1 MTIRALALL
10 LVTVLTGCA
19 GERPLPA
26 EATTAAG
33 VTGITASTVTSTTVG
48 TTEYLP
54 GLEAR
59 IHRPGVDAAVPLL
72 VMVPGG
78 GWETADPAGFEGL
91 ARHLAAS
98 GILAAPVEVR
108 AGRDD
113 VVYPVPVEDV
123 LCAVAY
129 VVNLA
134 RSAGIE
140 TDLVAVMG
148 HSSGAHLAALAV
160 LAAAEYTPVCP
171 DPVVAPDAL
180 VGLAGTYDVSMYPG
194 LARRLF
200 GVDPETDP
208 DLWESGNPV
217 LAAGSRP
224 EVPVLLIH
232 GDADDLVPISSTT
245 AFGSALE
252 EGGHPITV
260 ETVAGA
266 DHHQVYSAD
275 ASGDLIAAWLKG
287 LGPPALTN
295 G

>member
-1 MTIRALALL
+1 
-10 LVTVLTGCA
+10 
-19 GERPLPA
+19 
-26 EATTAAG
+26 
-33 VTGITASTVTSTTVG
+33 
-48 TTEYLP
+48 
-54 GLEAR
+54 
-59 IHRPGVDAAVPLL
+59 
-72 VMVPGG
+72 
-78 GWETADPAGFEGL
+78 
-91 ARHLAAS
+91 
-98 GILAAPVEVR
+98 VEVR

-123 LCAVAY
+123 LCAVGY
-129 VVNLA
+129 VVNQA
-134 RSAGIE
+134 RSAGVE
-140 TDLVAVMG
+140 PGLVAVMG

-160 LAAAEYTPVCP
+160 LATADYTPACP

-200 GVDPETDP
+200 GVDQETDP

-232 GDADDLVPISSTT
+232 GDADDLVPISSTK
-245 AFGSALE
+245 AFGVALE
-252 EGGHPITV
+252 EGGHPVTV

-266 DHHQVYSAD
+266 DHHQVYSAE

-287 LGPPALTN
+287 LDPPVPTN

>member
-1 MTIRALALL
+1 MRALALL
-10 LVTVLTGCA
+10 LVMILTGCA
-19 GERPLPA
+19 GEGPPT
-26 EATTAAG
+26 ETTTSAG
-33 VTGITASTVTSTTVG
+33 VTTTIPTPSSVTGTTVE
-48 TTEYLP
+48 TSEYLP
-54 GLEAR
+54 GLEAS
-59 IHRPGVDAAVPLL
+59 IHRPALDAAVPLL

-78 GWETADPAGFEGL
+78 GWETADPSGFEGL
-91 ARHLAAS
+91 ARHLADS

-123 LCAVAY
+123 LCAVGY
-129 VVNLA
+129 VVNQA
-134 RSAGIE
+134 RSAGVE
-140 TDLVAVMG
+140 PGLVAVMG

-160 LAAAEYTPVCP
+160 LATADYTPACP

-180 VGLAGTYDVSMYPG
+180 VGLAGTYDVGMYPG
-194 LARRLF
+194 PARRLF
-200 GVDPETDP
+200 GVGPETDP
-208 DLWESGNPV
+208 DLWESGNPA

-252 EGGHPITV
+252 EGGHPVTV
-260 ETVAGA
+260 KIVAGA
-266 DHHQVYSAD
+266 DHHQVYSAE
-275 ASGDLIAAWLKG
+275 ASGDLIGDWLKG
-287 LGPPALTN
+287 LGPPGPTN